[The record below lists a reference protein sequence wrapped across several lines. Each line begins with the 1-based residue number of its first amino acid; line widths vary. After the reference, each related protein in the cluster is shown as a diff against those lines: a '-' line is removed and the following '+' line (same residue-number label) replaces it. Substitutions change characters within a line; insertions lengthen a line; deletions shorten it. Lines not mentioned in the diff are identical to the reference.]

1 MGMITGI
8 ELTKSRAAI
17 YVDGTLFLRMK
28 RSFFDELPLSEGDD
42 LDEEGYLDRLSA
54 RQAAPAYEAALDML
68 SDRDMT
74 VDGLKKSLMRRGY
87 LEPVAESVCER
98 LKESHLLDDQRFAQR
113 YIELRKDTSAGRYAL
128 KRKLRAKGIDEDIA
142 QDALEQIDDESQ
154 LAAAAALAEKLSHR
168 YAALPGY
175 EARAKISQALAR
187 RGFSWDI
194 IREAIEKSRS
204 DSDDFEDLEDI

>member
-128 KRKLRAKGIDEDIA
+128 KRKLRAKGVSEEDAEEALYALDGDQQKEACRNVYRKIA
-142 QDALEQIDDESQ
+142 YKYVD
-154 LAAAAALAEKLSHR
+154 
-168 YAALPGY
+168 LPAR
-175 EARAKISQALAR
+175 EARAKASQALAR
-187 RGFSWDI
+187 RGFSWDTI
-194 IREAIEKSRS
+194 SGVLGDAFDEW
-204 DSDDFEDLEDI
+204 

>member
-42 LDEEGYLDRLSA
+42 LDEEDYLDRLSA

-74 VDGLKKSLMRRGY
+74 VDGLKRSLMRRGY

-98 LKESHLLDDQRFAQR
+98 LKENRLLDDQRFAQR
-113 YIELRKDTSAGRYAL
+113 YIELRKDGADGRYAL

-154 LAAAAALAEKLSHR
+154 LAAATELAAKLSRR
-168 YAALPGY
+168 YSALSGY
-175 EARAKISQALAR
+175 ESRAKISQALAR

-194 IREAIEKSRS
+194 IHEAVEKCQP
-204 DSDDFEDLEDI
+204 DGEDFDDI